1 MFHSWDIQFFYISIH
16 LLTLKSC
23 DITASISTYSRNY
36 FWIYLL
42 SLKSFGHKTW
52 PTNRYNHG
60 QCIRKY
66 FRWFSSHSPKSGPFL
81 IYQPIIIN
89 KEPVMSS
96 LKSFNSV
103 EGVHKHSQKTSKFE
117 WTLNNIRIGK
127 IISAPVL
134 PKKIFLV
141 VSAVLAAIL
150 GNIRKNNGNLRK
162 WQKPYDNFITNLGP
176 PKFFQGF
183 I

>member
-23 DITASISTYSRNY
+23 GITASISTYSRNY

-134 PKKIFLV
+134 PKKKFFG
-141 VSAVLAAIL
+141 SFSCT
-150 GNIRKNNGNLRK
+150 GC
-162 WQKPYDNFITNLGP
+162 NLGQYQE
-176 PKFFQGF
+176 KQWKLEKMAKTLW
-183 I
+183 